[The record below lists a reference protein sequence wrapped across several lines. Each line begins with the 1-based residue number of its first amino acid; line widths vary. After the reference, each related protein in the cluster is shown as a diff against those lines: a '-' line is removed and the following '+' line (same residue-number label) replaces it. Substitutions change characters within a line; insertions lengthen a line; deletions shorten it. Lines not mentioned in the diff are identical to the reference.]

1 MSQKLEDN
9 HLAQSRFQRPNFYYI
24 VYDILLN
31 YKCLLENMNLDMK
44 RLIKSQQGCLD
55 KFLTKNKQK
64 ITEKL
69 DENLTNE

>member
-1 MSQKLEDN
+1 
-9 HLAQSRFQRPNFYYI
+9 
-24 VYDILLN
+24 
-31 YKCLLENMNLDMK
+31 MNLDMK

-55 KFLTKNKQK
+55 KFLTRNKQK